1 MLPGGH
7 AQPLEPAF
15 HSHHILTGMNQ
26 NLALSPAG
34 TLQETQILPK
44 GFNFPHALPP
54 SLLPITPPRGVQCPS
69 LVTQLIINQTPAP
82 LLRLLSTLKPAKL
95 RSSFQLVSPDE
106 VRSACLF
113 LCRHGP
119 HSKGVN
125 GVTCL
130 LLLFSGIH
138 SPDLVESPMSVLFQS
153 NYTSLSPISGSSQ
166 NPEMGRESPSICFP
180 AAFAPCR
187 ELGVCRVA
195 PSLLLQRRVS

>member
-15 HSHHILTGMNQ
+15 HSHHILTGINQ
-26 NLALSPAG
+26 NLSLSPAG
-34 TLQETQILPK
+34 TCRKLTCLPK

-54 SLLPITPPRGVQCPS
+54 SLWPITPPRGVQCSS

-119 HSKGVN
+119 HSRDVN

-138 SPDLVESPMSVLFQS
+138 SPDLVERPMSVPFPVQLHFPFPHQPRLTES
-153 NYTSLSPISGSSQ
+153 RDGQGISQHLLPSYSCSLQRARGL
-166 NPEMGRESPSICFP
+166 C
-180 AAFAPCR
+180 
-187 ELGVCRVA
+187 VA